1 MTILP
6 IRPDAPP
13 ERAPQATA
21 ELEAIMGTSPRW
33 GPFTKFLIALIFVV
47 LLGALLLRFQQMIVP
62 LVLAVVLTYLLRPV
76 ASAVATRTVMSWQAS
91 VAVVYLVLLVVLL
104 GLLTLSGI
112 ALIQQIQ
119 GLYSTVVDLSADL
132 PGNVQRVI
140 SAPFF
145 IGPFYFDLSRP
156 FFIGPFRF
164 DLTTTDLTP
173 LYQQVLGALQP
184 VLSRTGEVV
193 SRLAAGT
200 AEAVGWMLF
209 ILIVSY
215 YLLSDSR
222 RMSVSIEALVPPNYA
237 YDVRRMLGE
246 LVPIWNAFLRG
257 QITLAIVMGIVI
269 GLTMTVL
276 GVRYS
281 IVLGLM
287 GGVLEFVPIIGPL
300 IVGVT
305 AVVIALF
312 QPTNWL
318 GINPVAFA
326 IVVLVASILLQ
337 QVENN
342 FLVPRIIGGNLN
354 LHPVAILV
362 GAVIAANLAGIIGLL
377 LSAPIVATLRL
388 VGRYVYRKMFDLD
401 PWPDPP
407 AAVRMAAERT
417 WIRWVRRRASDW
429 WNRRR

>member
-1 MTILP
+1 MITP
-6 IRPDAPP
+6 VPHPDAPP
-13 ERAPQATA
+13 ERAPRVTA
-21 ELEAIMGTSPRW
+21 ETQGLMSMSPRW
-33 GPFTKFLIALIFVV
+33 GPFTKFLIALVFVV

-76 ASAVATRTVMSWQAS
+76 APAVAPRTGLAWRAA
-91 VAVVYLVLLVVLL
+91 VAVVYLVLLIALL

-119 GLYSTVVDLSADL
+119 SLYTAVVDIAADL
-132 PGNVQRVI
+132 PANVQRII
-140 SAPFF
+140 SAPFAL
-145 IGPFYFDLSRP
+145 GPFTFDLSRP
-156 FFIGPFRF
+156 FFIGPLRV

-173 LYQQVLGALQP
+173 IYQQVLGALQP
-184 VLSRTGEVV
+184 LLSRTGEVV

-200 AEAVGWMLF
+200 AEALGWMLF
-209 ILIVSY
+209 ILIVSF

-222 RMSVSIEALVPPNYA
+222 RMSVSLEALVPPDYA
-237 YDVRRMLGE
+237 YDVRRLVGE

-257 QITLAIVMGIVI
+257 QITLAIVMGLVI
-269 GLTMTVL
+269 GLTMTLL

-287 GGVLEFVPIIGPL
+287 GGVLEFVPILGPL
-300 IVGVT
+300 VTGTT
-305 AVVIALF
+305 AVIIALF
-312 QPTNWL
+312 QVGNWL
-318 GINPVAFA
+318 GLTPVAYA

-377 LSAPIVATLRL
+377 LSAPTVATLRL
-388 VGRYVYRKMFDLD
+388 FGRYVYRKMFDLD

-407 AAVRMAAERT
+407 PAVRLAAERT
-417 WIRWVRRRASDW
+417 WIRWLRRRASMLW
-429 WNRRR
+429 PRR

>member
-1 MTILP
+1 M
-6 IRPDAPP
+6 
-13 ERAPQATA
+13 
-21 ELEAIMGTSPRW
+21 SPRW

-47 LLGALLLRFQQMIVP
+47 LSGAFLLRFQQMIVP

-76 ASAVATRTVMSWQAS
+76 ATALALRTGMSWQA
-91 VAVVYLVLLVVLL
+91 AVGIVYLVLLVGLL

-112 ALIQQIQ
+112 AIIQQIQ
-119 GLYSTVVDLSADL
+119 GLYTTVVQLSADL
-132 PGNVQRVI
+132 PANVQRVI
-140 SAPFF
+140 SAPFA
-145 IGPFYFDLSRP
+145 IGPFMFDLSRP
-156 FFIGPFRF
+156 FFIGPLRV
-164 DLTTTDLTP
+164 DLAATDLTP
-173 LYQQVLGALQP
+173 LYQQVLAALQP
-184 VLSRTGEVV
+184 VLSRTGDLV

-200 AEAVGWMLF
+200 AEALGWMLF

-222 RMSVSIEALVPPNYA
+222 RMSVSLEALMPPDYA
-237 YDVRRMLGE
+237 YDVRRMVGE

-257 QITLAIVMGIVI
+257 QITLAIVMGLVI
-269 GLTMTVL
+269 GLTMTLL

-287 GGVLEFVPIIGPL
+287 GGLLEFVPIIGPL
-300 IVGVT
+300 IVGAT
-305 AVVIALF
+305 AVIIALF
-312 QPTNWL
+312 QASNWL
-318 GINPVAFA
+318 GLSPLAFA
-326 IVVLVASILLQ
+326 IVVLVVSILLQ

-388 VGRYVYRKMFDLD
+388 LGRYVYRKMFDLD

-407 AAVRMAAERT
+407 PAVRRAAERT
-417 WIRWVRRRASDW
+417 WIRWLRRRANMLW
-429 WNRRR
+429 TRR